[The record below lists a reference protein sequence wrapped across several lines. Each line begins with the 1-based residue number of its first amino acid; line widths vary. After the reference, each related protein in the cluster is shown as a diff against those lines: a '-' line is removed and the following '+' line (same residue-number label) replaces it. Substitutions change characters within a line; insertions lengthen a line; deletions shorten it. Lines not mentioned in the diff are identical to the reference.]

1 MFEEYSDDLTA
12 IEIYPQGKIF
22 RISYDSAVRE
32 FRLFCKDYSL
42 LTELREAF
50 SSSNSAAFFA
60 KQYGYHVADKIY
72 EINKFGYFAPGFLFQ
87 ILNWIK
93 QNFQD
98 MSCIVMSDGCKK
110 YIRDYITPLKSQI
123 TSDFKLYNMAEDLG
137 RNNELKRDG
146 KNSFEFRDY
155 QLNSIEMLITKGY
168 GRGLIE
174 IPTAGGKSFIIANF
188 IWNVHKNFDTKY
200 RYLILVP
207 NKQLVEQFYKDLL
220 DYGLTTDKLTRFTAG
235 MKGKDA
241 YNPDAQIVIGN
252 RQYIFKN
259 RDRLKKVDVLI
270 VDEVHTAAATSTEDF
285 INSLNCKI
293 KVGCSGTLP
302 RDKHAKW
309 KLEGMFGKTVYTE
322 DITSLQERGYIS
334 KLKIT
339 LLKIKDNVVAADK
352 NILFN
357 LETTRKYRPDEF
369 GNSDILFDEAYKAEH
384 EYFQNHYEDLYRP
397 VFDYLLTL
405 NSNTLILFDRVEVGR
420 NLFDFA
426 KNLYAGKKNV
436 FYIDGS
442 IPVSDREQTREQFE
456 KDDGNLLIAQVA
468 TFSTGINIRRLT
480 NIVFLTSSKSFS
492 QVIQSI
498 GRTLR
503 LHFSKTEAHL
513 IDVSWNFKY
522 SQNHLNERLLIYKQ
536 MYHKKPDEVIQLEL
550 N

>member
-22 RISYDSAVRE
+22 RISYDSTVRE

-50 SSSNSAAFFA
+50 SSSNSSAFFA

-188 IWNVHKNFDTKY
+188 IWNIHKNFDTKY

-220 DYGLTTDKLTRFTAG
+220 DYGFTTDRLTRFTAG

-522 SQNHLNERLLIYKQ
+522 SQNHLNERLNIYKQ

>member
-22 RISYDSAVRE
+22 RISYDSTVRE

-50 SSSNSAAFFA
+50 SSSNSSAFFA

-188 IWNVHKNFDTKY
+188 IWNIHKNFDTKY

-220 DYGLTTDKLTRFTAG
+220 DYGFTTDRLTRFTAG

>member
-22 RISYDSAVRE
+22 RISYDSTVRE

-137 RNNELKRDG
+137 RNNELKREG

-188 IWNVHKNFDTKY
+188 IWNIHKNFDTKY

-220 DYGLTTDKLTRFTAG
+220 DYGFTTDKLTRFTAG

-397 VFDYLLTL
+397 VFDYLLAL

-492 QVIQSI
+492 RVIQSI

-522 SQNHLNERLLIYKQ
+522 SQNHLNERLHIYQQ

>member
-22 RISYDSAVRE
+22 RISYDSTVRE
-32 FRLFCKDYSL
+32 FRLFCKEYSL

-60 KQYGYHVADKIY
+60 KQYGYHVEDKIY

-110 YIRDYITPLKSQI
+110 YIRDYVTPLKSQI

-188 IWNVHKNFDTKY
+188 IWNIHKNFDTKY

-220 DYGLTTDKLTRFTAG
+220 DYGFTTDKLTRFTAG

-309 KLEGMFGKTVYTE
+309 KLEGMFGRTVYTE

-384 EYFQNHYEDLYRP
+384 EYFQNHYKDLYRP

-492 QVIQSI
+492 RVIQSI

-522 SQNHLNERLLIYKQ
+522 SQNHLNERLHIYKQ
-536 MYHKKPDEVIQLEL
+536 MYHKTPDEVIQLEL